1 MDDEVKVEE
10 KLGNTSVCIS
20 FPDNKLLPQ
29 LYGDQDRHLIRI
41 EKFLNVSAYSRGN
54 ILSLSGEVHNV
65 ERAKF
70 ILETLYR
77 NLQQGV
83 DIGMGEVDAALR
95 MTLAK
100 NQQGSDKK
108 QHSPDPKLFHDDIV
122 VKTRKRIIAPYTN
135 NQREYIKELF
145 DKELVLAA
153 GPAGTGKTY
162 LAVAVAVSMF
172 ISHRVDR
179 IILSRPAVEA
189 GEKLGFLPGD
199 MKEKVD
205 PYLRPLY
212 DALYDMLPS
221 EEVIKYL
228 ETEQIE
234 IAPLAFMRGRTLN
247 NAFIILDEA
256 QNATPTQ
263 MKMFLTRLGEG
274 SRMAVSGDLS
284 QTDLPRDVKS
294 GLRDAWEKLHG
305 IEDIA
310 CVRFTDDDVIRH
322 PLTAKIVKAY
332 EAASSE
338 QWKKDYREIR
348 PKGPKTDES

>member
-1 MDDEVKVEE
+1 MNNEVTVDEE
-10 KLGNTSVCIS
+10 LGNTSVCVS
-20 FPDNKLLPQ
+20 FPDNKLLTQ
-29 LYGDQDRHLIRI
+29 LYGEQDAHLLRL
-41 EKFLNVSAYSRGN
+41 EKMLGVSAFSRGN
-54 ILSLSGEVHNV
+54 VLSLSGDAHNV
-65 ERAKF
+65 KRAKY

-83 DIGMGEVDAALR
+83 DIGMKEVDAAVR
-95 MTLAK
+95 MTLE
-100 NQQGSDKK
+100 KK
-108 QHSPDPKLFHDDIV
+108 PEGKQAGASEPKLFGDDVV
-122 VKTRKRIIAPYTN
+122 VKTRKRMIAPYSH
-135 NQREYIKELF
+135 NQRLYIKELF

-162 LAVAVAVSMF
+162 LAVAVAVHMF
-172 ISHRVDR
+172 INHRVDR
-179 IILSRPAVEA
+179 IVLSRPAVEA

-228 ETEQIE
+228 ETQQIE

-294 GLRDAWEKLHG
+294 GLRDAWEKLQD
-305 IEDIA
+305 IEDIG
-310 CVRFTDDDVIRH
+310 CVRFNEDDVIRH

-332 EAASSE
+332 EAASVD
-338 QWKKDYREIR
+338 QWKKDYKEIR
-348 PKGPKTDES
+348 PKNKKDEGA

>member
-1 MDDEVKVEE
+1 MDNEVVVDE
-10 KLGNTSVCIS
+10 KLGNTSICIS

-29 LYGDQDRHLIRI
+29 LYGDQDGHLLRL
-41 EKFLNVSAYSRGN
+41 EKSLNISAFSRGN
-54 ILSLSGEVHNV
+54 VLSLSGEAEKV
-65 ERAKF
+65 ERAKY
-70 ILETLYR
+70 ILETLYK
-77 NLQQGV
+77 NLEKGV
-83 DIGMGEVDAALR
+83 DIGMSEVDAAVR
-95 MTLAK
+95 MTLDKNEAK
-100 NQQGSDKK
+100 ANKK
-108 QHSPDPKLFHDDIV
+108 TASSEEPRLFSDDIV
-122 VKTRKRIIAPYTN
+122 VKTRKRHIAPYSH
-135 NQREYIKELF
+135 NQRAYIKELF
-145 DKELVLAA
+145 EKELVLAT

-172 ISHRVDR
+172 VSHRVDR

-199 MKEKVD
+199 MKDKVD

-212 DALYDMLPS
+212 DALYDMLPP
-221 EEVIKYL
+221 EEVIKFL
-228 ETEQIE
+228 ESEQIE

-294 GLRDAWEKLHG
+294 GLRDAWEKLCD
-305 IEDIA
+305 IEDIG
-310 CVRFTDDDVIRH
+310 CVRFNENDVIRH

-332 EAASSE
+332 EASSNN
-338 QWKKDYREIR
+338 QWKKDYSDIR
-348 PKGPKTDES
+348 TKPSKDQE